1 MDGTVLVVYIPGKER
16 GKMST
21 KTLLQDVSKIFK
33 KLNLLYYEY
42 DKYQNKFIVDRR
54 YSKET
59 TYDELIKLT
68 YELSKHDIEFFKD
81 EKSNIVISP
90 KCDLLSPLKQRFKN
104 ISYEFKSYRKNIY
117 ILSDKQVEHAK
128 NLQLIQTKV
137 IEQKLDLSGY
147 DALIFT
153 SKNGVKYADKLTSE
167 WKKIPSYAISAQT
180 AKEIKDLKGKVALV
194 GKENHGD
201 EFAYELLEHLKGKK
215 IAYLGARKIVSNMIG
230 IFKEHKIECDYIPV
244 YETVCSEYKR
254 KIKLPSDSIIIFSS
268 PSTIECFFKK
278 VTWDKSFTAIS
289 IGRTTAKYFPDYI
302 KPMIADNTSL
312 KSCVCKALSL

>member
-1 MDGTVLVVYIPGKER
+1 
-16 GKMST
+16 MST

-33 KLNLLYYEY
+33 QLNLLYYEY
-42 DKYQNKFIVDRR
+42 DKYQNKFIVDSR
-54 YSKET
+54 YNKET

-68 YELSKHDIEFFKD
+68 YELSKHNIEFFKD
-81 EKSNIVISP
+81 ERSNIVISP
-90 KCDLLSPLKQRFKN
+90 KCDLFSPLKQRLKD

-128 NLQLIQTKV
+128 NLQLIQTKL
-137 IEQKLDLSGY
+137 IEQNLDLSGY

-153 SKNGVKYADKLTSE
+153 SKNGVKYADQLTSD
-167 WKKIPSYAISAQT
+167 WRKIPAYAISAQT
-180 AKEIKDLKGKVALV
+180 AKQIKDLKGKIAFV

-201 EFAYELLEHLKGKK
+201 EFAYELLEQLEGKK
-215 IAYLGARKIVSNMIG
+215 VAYLGPQKIVSNMIG
-230 IFKEHKIECDYIPV
+230 ILKEHKIECDFIPV
-244 YETVCSEYKR
+244 YQTICSAYAN

-278 VTWDKSFTAIS
+278 VAWDKSFTAIS
-289 IGRTTAKYFPDYI
+289 IGRTTAKYFPDDI